1 MALGEERATGDR
13 PPVPSHGLVPPPLL
27 HADACFPVGLGRL
40 PFYRRLCLASI
51 ILQLIKIGVYLLHP
65 RRAPALSTTGP
76 GSDFG
81 GIPAPHITGD
91 ARGMRPLWSAAER
104 CRGGAF
110 GHRSRFGG
118 DDANNRSRS
127 FVPSLWASKSEP
139 FGSATWPPATVSRV
153 LYIGP
158 PLTPHPAAPGAGM
171 SGGTS
176 TSLSGGL
183 NCWEGRQRGE
193 EGGAVDRGV
202 AGRSGGSNLGLLGG
216 LLVGLLPGLV
226 LLFGQLG
233 RLLLFLG
240 RHNVLKI
247 EGEKKRE
254 HTTET
259 ET

>member
-104 CRGGAF
+104 CRGELSGIVHVSEGTMRTTGPGLSF
-110 GHRSRFGG
+110 PPFGPLNLSPSVLQLGLPRPSPVCYISGHRSPRT
-118 DDANNRSRS
+118 
-127 FVPSLWASKSEP
+127 PLP
-139 FGSATWPPATVSRV
+139 LV
-153 LYIGP
+153 LGCLAAP
-158 PLTPHPAAPGAGM
+158 PLACP
-171 SGGTS
+171 
-176 TSLSGGL
+176 
-183 NCWEGRQRGE
+183 
-193 EGGAVDRGV
+193 V
-202 AGRSGGSNLGLLGG
+202 A
-216 LLVGLLPGLV
+216 
-226 LLFGQLG
+226 
-233 RLLLFLG
+233 
-240 RHNVLKI
+240 
-247 EGEKKRE
+247 
-254 HTTET
+254 
-259 ET
+259 